1 MVRYIYSRRFIPTSY
16 RAAILYVQI
25 ALKEGPPM
33 KTPVTR
39 ELLKNHLTYSL
50 WKYLL
55 LIVVAVF
62 GWNLIYTVTQYQV
75 PEEKKI
81 ITGVYSYGFDTVA
94 NAYLEQV
101 RADELPEMEEIS
113 AQYISPDE
121 MYGDM
126 ILSTRIAAREC
137 DIYVLP
143 RTQFQSYASQGV
155 FMPLDTVLP
164 ELVTDLEAAG
174 IHLNRGVRAV
184 EETGEKHQFGIPC
197 ADLPGM
203 AATLQCDVSDMY
215 IAIFL
220 YTGNDDNTIRF
231 FDYFVRDMMNEP
243 VAVEL
248 PAA

>member
-1 MVRYIYSRRFIPTSY
+1 MVRYIYDSRFIPTSY
-16 RAAILYVQI
+16 SPAILYEKI

-39 ELLKNHLTYSL
+39 DVLKNHLTYSL

-55 LIVVAVF
+55 LAVVAIF
-62 GWNLIYTVTQYQV
+62 GWNLIYTATQYQV

-81 ITGVYSYGFDTVA
+81 ILGAYAYGDGALA
-94 NAYLEQV
+94 NLYLEQV
-101 RADELPEMEEIS
+101 RAEVLPEMEQIS
-113 AQYISPDE
+113 AQFIMPDE
-121 MYGDM
+121 MYGAM
-126 ILSTRIAAREC
+126 ILSTRVAAREC
-137 DIYVLP
+137 DIYLLP
-143 RTQFQSYASQGV
+143 RDQFQSYASQGA
-155 FMPLDTVLP
+155 FMPLDKVLP

-231 FDYFVRDMMNEP
+231 FDYFVRDMLNEP